1 MILTAIRMA
10 IRRSPSGIILALLAV
25 MLAAGGACATGQEHR
40 FAVSDQN
47 RTVDVALGD
56 TLLLA
61 LPENPT
67 TGHLWALDRPEA
79 SPVTVLSSE
88 FSRPQADRMGAPGVR
103 SLRLKPTQ
111 AGTLQLRLKRWRP
124 WEGDPSVVE
133 RFDLTVQVR
142 D

>member
-1 MILTAIRMA
+1 MKP
-10 IRRSPSGIILALLAV
+10 RSMGTCQLLLAV
-25 MLAAGGACATGQEHR
+25 MLIAGGGCATGQEHR
-40 FAVSDQN
+40 LAVSDQN
-47 RTVDVALGD
+47 RTVDVTLGD

-79 SPVTVLSSE
+79 TPAAVLSSE
-88 FSRPQADRMGAPGVR
+88 FARPHADRMGAPGVR
-103 SLRLKPTQ
+103 SLRVKPTQ

-133 RFDLTVQVR
+133 RFELTVQVR